1 MSFRKSKQTIK
12 RPRSSFHRAY
22 RSVQPWL
29 HRRVTSRAPR
39 IPVTTCDSRMLTAVV
54 LLSRGRST
62 DCEPVNAHSSVR
74 IILSHISS
82 HRNLAYERFGVNIG
96 MQTHHPPPSVTS
108 ALEADTGLTLS
119 MSYEH
124 QQTRG
129 LQRKASQELELCQYP
144 GLWAMPARLLNI
156 KSMYYSM
163 YKSPVFKEK
172 GRLTTDGLHCRPH
185 K

>member
-29 HRRVTSRAPR
+29 HRQVTSRAPR

-74 IILSHISS
+74 IIHTLSHQQSPQSRKRAFCSKYWDADTPPTAICHISS
-82 HRNLAYERFGVNIG
+82 GSRHRTNAIDVLR
-96 MQTHHPPPSVTS
+96 TS
-108 ALEADTGLTLS
+108 TNKRIAEEGF
-119 MSYEH
+119 
-124 QQTRG
+124 
-129 LQRKASQELELCQYP
+129 
-144 GLWAMPARLLNI
+144 AR
-156 KSMYYSM
+156 
-163 YKSPVFKEK
+163 
-172 GRLTTDGLHCRPH
+172 T
-185 K
+185 